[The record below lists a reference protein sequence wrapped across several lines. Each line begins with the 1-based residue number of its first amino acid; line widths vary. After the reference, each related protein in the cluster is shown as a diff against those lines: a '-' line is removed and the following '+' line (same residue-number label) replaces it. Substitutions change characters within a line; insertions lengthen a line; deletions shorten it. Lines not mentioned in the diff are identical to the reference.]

1 MHSFITII
9 IFNNQFLYI
18 NIYIFIIYNM
28 LYIGYPVSFKTA
40 CKILNFKYDS
50 EDYQLYN
57 KMKTHLAKH
66 DLILDYYDKG
76 IYILGMYINELCVRY
91 DNYSNADQA
100 VDVIIYYKKKVIDSF
115 KAIDADLS
123 EFDIEIM
130 EEEPKRVYNPEPY
143 ILS

>member
-1 MHSFITII
+1 
-9 IFNNQFLYI
+9 
-18 NIYIFIIYNM
+18 M
-28 LYIGYPVSFKTA
+28 LYIGYPVSYKTA

-57 KMKTHLAKH
+57 KMKAHLAKH

-76 IYILGMYINELCVRY
+76 IYILGMYINELCIRY

-115 KAIDADLS
+115 KAVDADLS

-130 EEEPKRVYNPEPY
+130 EEEPKRVHNPEPY
-143 ILS
+143 ILT